1 MIKEALQYLMTM
13 KDAKQIE
20 LDGRKYTDGALTA
33 IKPPMQSDLIIAT
46 LTGIADY
53 FKANPDNID
62 LKNTV
67 VHIKNHKQV
76 DVISAVMGEWIQRH
90 EYLTATTE
98 PKQFPYGRYL
108 PLEDFIISMQTYFV
122 QDETTAKLMQ
132 MAGNLT
138 DETSVKVLDDG
149 ITQQVQAKMG
159 VRIENVQLP
168 NPIRLA
174 PYRTFT
180 QIEQPASAFVFRLKK
195 SGGSGEGPT
204 AALFDADGGNWQND
218 AIMNIK
224 NWLET
229 ELPEGTTILA

>member
-1 MIKEALQYLMTM
+1 MIKEALQYLMSL

-20 LDGRKYTDGALTA
+20 LGGRKYTDGALA
-33 IKPPMQSDLIIAT
+33 AVKPPMQSDLTIAT

-53 FKANPDNID
+53 FNTNPDDID

-76 DVISAVMGEWIQRH
+76 NVVSAVTGEWIQRH
-90 EYLTATTE
+90 QYLTAVTE
-98 PKQFPYGRYL
+98 PKQFAYGRYM
-108 PLEDFIISMQTYFV
+108 PLEDFIVSMQTYFV
-122 QDETTAKLMQ
+122 QDEITAKLMQ

-149 ITQQVQAKMG
+149 VTQQVQAKMG
-159 VRIENVQLP
+159 IRIENVQLP
-168 NPIRLA
+168 NPVSLA

-195 SGGSGEGPT
+195 SGGPGEGPT

-224 NWLET
+224 EWLREK
-229 ELPEGTTILA
+229 LPEGTTILA